1 MALSKGEAMNPGI
14 RTGWLAVAA
23 LACLFAIG
31 RTAEAQE
38 AATLFDKLVAQ
49 LPPAPHEDL
58 FGARIQRTVSLL
70 NDSSPERRYPVTILV
85 YGQSITENLKRAN
98 LDQALKG
105 KFPYADITFLNR
117 SISGFSASQLVR
129 SAANDIYPLY
139 PDLVILHD
147 YGAGLIEFER
157 IIQDIRRYTTAE
169 IMLCTHHIGGDEEA
183 GRITSQDNESAVIRH
198 LAQKYDCELADVREE
213 WRAYLKANHLAPK
226 ELLSDSVHPNE
237 RGRNVWAGIL
247 FRHFRYNPLIPNDW
261 MRTVRT
267 YEAKRQPDDGASDG
281 VVFTGK
287 PWRFAGA
294 SAIGESR
301 ESALKLAFTGNRV
314 DCVLGGAEG
323 GKLGTATV
331 RIDGQS
337 PSGMNDL
344 WAFTIPSPAFGTDW
358 QPAIRR
364 VSHRQPPIAETWRL
378 VVTNINA
385 DASHFSFAVY
395 GSKTGFDGGGEF
407 DGAKYK
413 YGPYGDIL
421 DYTGDAPYPD
431 VFTSKSGR
439 VVIDHRDFKI
449 PWAQSYSKKPCP
461 EGFETTWEAIPLFT
475 ETIAPSP
482 GADRSKIRVLTLAK
496 GLPNGAHTLEI
507 VPDGNGAVPIE
518 SIVVHEP
525 PLK

>member
-1 MALSKGEAMNPGI
+1 
-14 RTGWLAVAA
+14 
-23 LACLFAIG
+23 
-31 RTAEAQE
+31 
-38 AATLFDKLVAQ
+38 
-49 LPPAPHEDL
+49 
-58 FGARIQRTVSLL
+58 
-70 NDSSPERRYPVTILV
+70 
-85 YGQSITENLKRAN
+85 
-98 LDQALKG
+98 
-105 KFPYADITFLNR
+105 
-117 SISGFSASQLVR
+117 
-129 SAANDIYPLY
+129 
-139 PDLVILHD
+139 
-147 YGAGLIEFER
+147 
-157 IIQDIRRYTTAE
+157 
-169 IMLCTHHIGGDEEA
+169 
-183 GRITSQDNESAVIRH
+183 
-198 LAQKYDCELADVREE
+198 VREE

-314 DCVLGGAEG
+314 DCVLGAAEG

-378 VVTNINA
+378 VVTNIDA